1 MILKKNKIFAS
12 YNMYHVK
19 HKNFTGHPLAKERLK
34 YWMIKIWTLKIL
46 EKKRRKETQKEEKYK
61 KITKSSNFQ

>member
-1 MILKKNKIFAS
+1 MILKKYKIFAS

-19 HKNFTGHPLAKERLK
+19 HKNFTGHLLAKERLK

-46 EKKRRKETQKEEKYK
+46 EKKDEKKHKKKRNTRKSQ
-61 KITKSSNFQ
+61 NP